1 MVTKSKIHCRRNCR
15 RISGKLLFQ
24 HPDRLFRQISAIS
37 KLSEYLSVSSGE
49 KPVLIHLVPSDDM

>member
-1 MVTKSKIHCRRNCR
+1 MVAKSKIHCR

-24 HPDRLFRQISAIS
+24 PPDRLFRQISAIS
-37 KLSEYLSVSSGE
+37 KLTEYLSVSYGE

>member
-1 MVTKSKIHCRRNCR
+1 MVTKSKIHCR

-24 HPDRLFRQISAIS
+24 HADRLFRQISAIS

>member
-1 MVTKSKIHCRRNCR
+1 MVTKSKIHCRR
-15 RISGKLLFQ
+15 ISGKLLLQ